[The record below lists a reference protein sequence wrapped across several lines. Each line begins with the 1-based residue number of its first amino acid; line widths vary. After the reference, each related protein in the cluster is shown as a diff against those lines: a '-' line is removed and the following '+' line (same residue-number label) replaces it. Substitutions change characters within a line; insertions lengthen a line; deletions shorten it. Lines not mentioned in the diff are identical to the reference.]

1 MQVVLLMSSTTS
13 WIERYLNIQGN
24 PIVLDGYQK
33 RFLNDTLK
41 FRYVN
46 KSRRVGFT
54 QTLSWEVLF
63 RAMTLPNTW
72 AAIISVSDR
81 VAKDV
86 MKVIYD
92 AFYAYRDKMVE
103 MGHPKAI
110 PKFGTRSKSDLSFPE
125 LNSRIQ
131 SLPTNARTIRGMT
144 ITDLY
149 LDEFAHYQNAEEIYG
164 AILPSITLDR
174 GDISSKIT
182 MISTPLSKFG
192 PYYKFWT
199 MKDKPEGKHIS
210 YHVIHWKECPRLVK
224 NIQFVKSSMDDD
236 QFLREYCNEFID
248 EAMAGI
254 TFEEIKPCIDHNL
267 VNEFDFT
274 QTRNPIYVG
283 VDYGKVHDSTV
294 IILVEK
300 TETEF
305 IIRHIKEFKPTKEI
319 KNSYRD
325 AADYIIRNTPRWK
338 PCRIV
343 VDATGVGLSTIEDL
357 RELGSLVKG
366 ESLTLPYKERIFTFM
381 KTLFQDRKIRI
392 PNNEALI
399 NQIHAIQKKI
409 TESGQVRYT
418 HPTKGEIKHD
428 DYVWALALALYAGE
442 TGSNIGGGGVGLK
455 GSTWDLKRDDEHDM
469 GIMY

>member
-1 MQVVLLMSSTTS
+1 MVFLMSAITK
-13 WIERYLNIQGN
+13 WIENYLNLQGQS
-24 PIVLDGYQK
+24 ITLDNYQK
-33 RFLNDTLK
+33 RFLDDTTK

-63 RAMTLPNTW
+63 RAMTIPNTW

-92 AFYAYRDKMVE
+92 AFYSYRDKMVSL
-103 MGHPKAI
+103 GQPDAI

-125 LNSRIQ
+125 VNSRIQ
-131 SLPTNARTIRGMT
+131 SLPTNARTIRGAT

-174 GDISSKIT
+174 GDISSRIT

-199 MKDKPEGKHIS
+199 LKGKPEGKHIS

-224 NIQFVKSSMDDD
+224 NIEFIKSSMDEDT
-236 QFLREYCNEFID
+236 FLREYCNAFVD
-248 EAMAGI
+248 ETMAGI
-254 TFEEIKPCIDHNL
+254 PFNEIKACVDYNL
-267 VNEFDFT
+267 ADLMDFR
-274 QTRNPIYVG
+274 QIRNPIYVG
-283 VDYGKVHDSTV
+283 VDYGKVYDSTV
-294 IILVEK
+294 IIIVEK

-305 IIRHIKEFKPTKEI
+305 IIRHIKEFQPTKEV
-319 KNSYRD
+319 KNSYRE

-338 PCRIV
+338 PSRIV

-357 RELGSLVKG
+357 RELGSVVKG
-366 ESLTLPYKERIFTFM
+366 ETLTLPYKERIFTFM

-392 PNNEALI
+392 PDNEKLI
-399 NQIHAIQKKI
+399 NQIHAVQKKI
-409 TESGQVRYT
+409 TESGQIRYT
-418 HPTKGEIKHD
+418 HPTKGDIKHD
-428 DYVWALALALYAGE
+428 DYTWALALALYAGE
-442 TGSNIGGGGVGLK
+442 TGSNIGGGGIGLK
-455 GSTWDLKRDDEHDM
+455 GSTWDLKRDDEPDL